1 MRTDN
6 ASEGEGLSISDIG
19 NSGEG
24 NSSGKG
30 KGADPGNW
38 GAVQFEETE
47 ADPEEQRHTLAF
59 WNSMKF
65 GDAKTLQEL
74 YDLQKD
80 FNEVKEIPVNG
91 TTPIKEEPADVD
103 MAKDYSMPAQAQV

>member
-1 MRTDN
+1 
-6 ASEGEGLSISDIG
+6 
-19 NSGEG
+19 
-24 NSSGKG
+24 
-30 KGADPGNW
+30 
-38 GAVQFEETE
+38 
-47 ADPEEQRHTLAF
+47 
-59 WNSMKF
+59 MKF